1 MSPCLAAGGQNLRNP
16 AYVSAATRRAEKV
29 LHFSGTERKVYKSNS
44 CVARRW
50 PVLHLANEKSVPFD
64 VAPTRAW
71 WESLLYRP
79 LLHPSPFTER
89 GPSSPAQASPSC
101 PLLRYGDRALFLH
114 SGDTFFYISH
124 FTNFSDEVGSVRKP
138 IGLDPLIVFGS
149 FLFFKFDSRSR
160 SLRNRA

>member
-1 MSPCLAAGGQNLRNP
+1 MSPCLAASGQNLRNP
-16 AYVSAATRRAEKV
+16 AHVSAATRRAEKV

-79 LLHPSPFTER
+79 LLHPSPFAER
-89 GPSSPAQASPSC
+89 APSSPAQASPSC
-101 PLLRYGDRALFLH
+101 PLLRHGTGPFSTIPAILF
-114 SGDTFFYISH
+114 SISAIL
-124 FTNFSDEVGSVRKP
+124 P
-138 IGLDPLIVFGS
+138 ISQTKWGPYE
-149 FLFFKFDSRSR
+149 
-160 SLRNRA
+160 NR

>member
-1 MSPCLAAGGQNLRNP
+1 MSPCSTAGRRDLRNP
-16 AYVSAATRRAEKV
+16 ASRPPRGAAQRAEKV

-89 GPSSPAQASPSC
+89 TPFPPLPPSLPPGVSLAVLPSSV
-101 PLLRYGDRALFLH
+101 LRDRTLFLH
-114 SGDTFFYISH
+114 SQRYIFYIGH
-124 FTNFSDEVGSVRKP
+124 FTNSQKM
-138 IGLDPLIVFGS
+138 GLCTKILIELDLLIVFES
-149 FLFFKFDSRSR
+149 SSI
-160 SLRNRA
+160 

>member
-1 MSPCLAAGGQNLRNP
+1 MSPCLPAGGQNLRNP

-101 PLLRYGDRALFLH
+101 PLLRYGTGPFSSIPAILFSISAILPISQTKWGPDENRQDLTLRLY
-114 SGDTFFYISH
+114 SG
-124 FTNFSDEVGSVRKP
+124 
-138 IGLDPLIVFGS
+138 
-149 FLFFKFDSRSR
+149 LFFF
-160 SLRNRA
+160 LI

>member
-1 MSPCLAAGGQNLRNP
+1 MSPCSTAGRRDLRNP
-16 AYVSAATRRAEKV
+16 ASRPPRGAAQRAEKV

-79 LLHPSPFTER
+79 LLHPSPFTEQTPFPPLPSPR
-89 GPSSPAQASPSC
+89 RKPRRLAFFCTIGIGPFSSIPS
-101 PLLRYGDRALFLH
+101 
-114 SGDTFFYISH
+114 DTFFYIGH
-124 FTNFSDEVGSVRKP
+124 FTNSQKWVSVRKY
-138 IGLDPLIVFGS
+138 
-149 FLFFKFDSRSR
+149 
-160 SLRNRA
+160 

>member
-89 GPSSPAQASPSC
+89 GPLVTRASFAVLPSPA
-101 PLLRYGDRALFLH
+101 LRDRALFLH

-124 FTNFSDEVGSVRKP
+124 FTNSSDEVGSVRKP
-138 IGLDPLIVFGS
+138 MGLDPLIVFGS
-149 FLFFKFDSRSR
+149 FFF
-160 SLRNRA
+160 LI